1 MGEIL
6 RVIKE
11 VIADEEEFVVER
23 VLDKRVGRTGKVIM
37 LFIVY
42 SGKRPVGS

>member
-1 MGEIL
+1 MGEIW

-11 VIADEEEFVVER
+11 VMADEEFVVEK
-23 VLDKRVGRTGKVIM
+23 VQDKGVDQTGKVIL

-42 SGKRPVGS
+42 SGIRPVGS

>member
-1 MGEIL
+1 MGEIW

-11 VIADEEEFVVER
+11 VMADEEFVVEK
-23 VLDKRVGRTGKVIM
+23 VQDKRVENTDKVIM

>member
-1 MGEIL
+1 MGEIW

-11 VIADEEEFVVER
+11 VMADEEFVVEK
-23 VLDKRVGRTGKVIM
+23 VQDKRVEETGKVIM
-37 LFIVY
+37 LFIIY

>member
-1 MGEIL
+1 MGEIW

-11 VIADEEEFVVER
+11 VMADEEFVVEK
-23 VLDKRVGRTGKVIM
+23 VQDKRVEKTGKVIM

-42 SGKRPVGS
+42 SGKRPDGS